1 MIAHPRLGP
10 FRAQMKRRLLRQYL
24 RPTVWYEGLPKA
36 TKFILV
42 MLLAGFI
49 FPMAPRAYG
58 GFMSAGNLLRD
69 GIEQGDPI
77 SLVVALIQGLSS
89 LIVIASTGIAVR
101 MIAIENE
108 RIVKDQPERTRT
120 LRYLGRALRTL
131 NLIGLA
137 LILLYGLAVGV
148 FVTGRW

>member
-1 MIAHPRLGP
+1 
-10 FRAQMKRRLLRQYL
+10 
-24 RPTVWYEGLPKA
+24 
-36 TKFILV
+36 
-42 MLLAGFI
+42 
-49 FPMAPRAYG
+49 
-58 GFMSAGNLLRD
+58 MSAGNLLRD